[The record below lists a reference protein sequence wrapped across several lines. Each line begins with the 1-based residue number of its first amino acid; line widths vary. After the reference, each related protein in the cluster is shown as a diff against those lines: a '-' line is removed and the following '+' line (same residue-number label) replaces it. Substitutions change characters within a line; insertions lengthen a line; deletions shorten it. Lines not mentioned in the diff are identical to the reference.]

1 MNFNKGFQT
10 AFFAPKYFD
19 NMKAKTGMNQS
30 RMNTLTTHEIG
41 LVKELIRQL
50 WGTVIS
56 RPLKNSPTPAPD
68 VLSYASRQ
76 LADIGDLR

>member
-50 WGTVIS
+50 WGTVI
-56 RPLKNSPTPAPD
+56 RGYPAKVPT
-68 VLSYASRQ
+68 LSAGG
-76 LADIGDLR
+76 AV